1 MATSANFTIDDLL
14 DHPMAVYARES
25 DGALSRVRN
34 EITRLGLVEDDESA
48 TEAERNEAQADK
60 LELISVLGQMED
72 ADKAFLA
79 RVVVGPFPPK
89 DEVVERT
96 IALNRNLAAVV
107 SAANRVQTTIRLAA
121 QWADTLRAV
130 VTGQAPSMPPE
141 PDPPEGNNPGPSVDS

>member
-1 MATSANFTIDDLL
+1 MTTSAHFTIDDLL
-14 DHPMAVYARES
+14 DHPMAIYARES
-25 DGALSRVRN
+25 DGALSRVRI
-34 EITRLGLVEDDESA
+34 EISRLELLEDDEGSTDA
-48 TEAERNEAQADK
+48 VRNQAQADR
-60 LELISVLGQMED
+60 LELIAVLGRMED

-96 IALNRNLAAVV
+96 IALNKNLGLVVAAT
-107 SAANRVQTTIRLAA
+107 NRVQAIIRLAA

-141 PDPPEGNNPGPSVDS
+141 PDPPEPA